1 MTSVKVAVRVRPFNG
16 REKASNSTAIIRMEG
31 QDTYITNP
39 ETGKEQKFGFDQSY
53 WSHDGFKEPEFANQ
67 YLVKDTPDSK
77 YDD

>member
-1 MTSVKVAVRVRPFNG
+1 
-16 REKASNSTAIIRMEG
+16 MEG